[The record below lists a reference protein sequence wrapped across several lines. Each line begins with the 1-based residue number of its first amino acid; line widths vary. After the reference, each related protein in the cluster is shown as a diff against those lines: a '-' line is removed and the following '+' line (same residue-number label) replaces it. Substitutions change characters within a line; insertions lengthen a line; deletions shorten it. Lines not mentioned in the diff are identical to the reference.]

1 MQYIDLISDA
11 IAHHTNVPLEK
22 VKNQFH
28 KKLGR
33 EDRDAIL
40 LRAVMNIRFPLIEGK
55 ILLEDLKSK
64 DLNDTIDF
72 FFQSL
77 RLIRAETMRQ
87 ALLN

>member
-11 IAHHTNVPLEK
+11 IAHHTNVPFEK

-28 KKLGR
+28 RKLSS

-40 LRAVMNIRFPLIEGK
+40 LRSIMNIQFPVTEGS

-77 RLIRAETMRQ
+77 QLIKAETLRQ